1 MTRSIKA
8 LAVALV
14 AVTALAGAGTAAAAP
29 AQEYV
34 PFVTDFPRSGG
45 TAEFVPFVTDFAME
59 PRPAGEP
66 VVIGPKRLPSPVAA
80 SPSRS
85 WGDMAVASTLGF
97 AFALALGGAAF
108 GVRRRL
114 GAPAH

>member
-8 LAVALV
+8 LVVTLVAVSALV
-14 AVTALAGAGTAAAAP
+14 AAGSAG

-45 TAEFVPFVTDFAME
+45 TAEFIPFVTDFAME

-66 VVIGPKRLPSPVAA
+66 VVIGPKRLPSPVAG
-80 SPSRS
+80 SPSRN
-85 WGDMAVASTLGF
+85 WGDMTVAWTLGF
-97 AFALALGGAAF
+97 AFALVLGATAL